1 MSLRKR
7 ESKSFEAHI
16 RHAENNKGT
25 QGKRHSH
32 ECRFCVRGIIVCGG
46 RCLGRCALARIG
58 SRCGAD
64 CRSRV
69 RRWTAY
75 ARFNCSFFR
84 PISKKGILSPRA
96 ECYAEYRRRRER
108 GRGDAEA
115 GSATDGHAIR
125 GAERKGIPVKGRSES
140 EAYLVRCL
148 VKMYIEDCRFIR
160 TVERMSEYLTGTEQR
175 RLKSRWEWLR
185 LQWRQ
190 LFDDDALRLEVRW
203 PAGDT
208 YDEGLPVE
216 VLNADECQVEGR
228 YVIADV
234 IEPMITDGEGAVV
247 HFGKVF
253 LRRVDHE

>member
-1 MSLRKR
+1 M
-7 ESKSFEAHI
+7 
-16 RHAENNKGT
+16 
-25 QGKRHSH
+25 
-32 ECRFCVRGIIVCGG
+32 
-46 RCLGRCALARIG
+46 
-58 SRCGAD
+58 
-64 CRSRV
+64 
-69 RRWTAY
+69 
-75 ARFNCSFFR
+75 
-84 PISKKGILSPRA
+84 
-96 ECYAEYRRRRER
+96 
-108 GRGDAEA
+108 
-115 GSATDGHAIR
+115 
-125 GAERKGIPVKGRSES
+125 
-140 EAYLVRCL
+140 RCL

-216 VLNADECQVEGR
+216 ILNADECQVEGR

-253 LRRVDHE
+253 LRRADHE